1 MQMLCSYST
10 NIFPREE
17 VSVFMKTAIEQARS
31 MLDTLPA
38 DASFED
44 IQYHLYVIQKIE
56 RGLTDVDEG
65 NVVEHEQVVSE
76 IKSWST
82 K

>member
-1 MQMLCSYST
+1 
-10 NIFPREE
+10 
-17 VSVFMKTAIEQARS
+17 